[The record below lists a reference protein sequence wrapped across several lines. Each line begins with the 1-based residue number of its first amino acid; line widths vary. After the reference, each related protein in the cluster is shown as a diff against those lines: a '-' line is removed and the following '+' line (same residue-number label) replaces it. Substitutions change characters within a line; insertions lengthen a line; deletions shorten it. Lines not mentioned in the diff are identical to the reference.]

1 MEWQKYKISLVI
13 NCFLTISFLTNFLV
27 INANT
32 FSTNGFINGLISDRY
47 TSLGDFLGCIS
58 EANVSALTTNGEI
71 SFAGKYCMASLNT
84 PKLGYYSR
92 DVQAAKFGN
101 LTNYLEDA
109 ASNWLVLRNRY
120 PMAMGICVP
129 SVCSPQEL
137 TTLIDKCA
145 CRVGDQ
151 PKLDLIILLTF

>member
-1 MEWQKYKISLVI
+1 M
-13 NCFLTISFLTNFLV
+13 

-58 EANVSALTTNGEI
+58 EDNVTSTTASGEKI
-71 SFAGKYCMASLNT
+71 SFSGKYCLASVTT

-92 DVQAAKFGN
+92 DVQAAKFSN
-101 LTNYLEDA
+101 LSNYLEDA

-120 PMAMGICVP
+120 PMALGICAP

-137 TTLIDKCA
+137 TTLIGKCEFL
-145 CRVGDQ
+145 V
-151 PKLDLIILLTF
+151 KFVYF